1 MRPVCVGVTKKCKK
15 NGNFGQSATSAS
27 PSVQRDLRFPANT
40 LATGSQPWLISYGS
54 RHGWPGVSAPIQLM
68 KPQSASNQR
77 TRQARATPPPAVESA
92 VTPAGTPSAEA
103 VQAAGVACVKR
114 LPAYLQM
121 LRVLQ
126 GEGHE
131 YVSGTVLATT
141 HSLEPVIVR
150 KDLAVTGVVGTP
162 RRGFRI
168 SDLIAAIERFLG
180 WNNQTKA
187 VLVGVGNLG
196 TALLGY
202 QGFENLGLRIAGAFD
217 RDPAKIGKWI
227 QGRKVQPISQLAAF
241 VRRGGIRLGVLTVP
255 AAVAQE
261 TADLMIQAGIRGV
274 WNFSPVRLEV
284 PAGAVAQKEDLAEGL
299 AVLSHKLQH
308 LPPTERARQA
318 LTVVSRP
325 YKP

>member
-1 MRPVCVGVTKKCKK
+1 MKAQT
-15 NGNFGQSATSAS
+15 GN
-27 PSVQRDLRFPANT
+27 
-40 LATGSQPWLISYGS
+40 S
-54 RHGWPGVSAPIQLM
+54 RRA
-68 KPQSASNQR
+68 
-77 TRQARATPPPAVESA
+77 RQARINPAPAVESA
-92 VTPAGTPSAEA
+92 ATPAGTPSAEA
-103 VQAAGVACVKR
+103 VQVAGVACVKR

-126 GEGHE
+126 GEGSE

-141 HSLEPVIVR
+141 HSLEPVVVR
-150 KDLAVTGVVGTP
+150 KDLAFTGAVGTP

-168 SDLIAAIERFLG
+168 TELIAAIERFVG
-180 WNNQTKA
+180 WDNQTKA

-202 QGFENLGLRIAGAFD
+202 QGFETLGLRIAGAFD
-217 RDPAKIGKWI
+217 QDPAKVGKWI

-261 TADLMIQAGIRGV
+261 TADLMIRAGIRGI
-274 WNFSPVRLEV
+274 WNFSPARLEV
-284 PAGAVAQKEDLAEGL
+284 PTGVVTQKEDLAEGL

-308 LPPTERARQA
+308 LPQADRAKQPHACKRC
-318 LTVVSRP
+318 
-325 YKP
+325 

>member
-1 MRPVCVGVTKKCKK
+1 MKA
-15 NGNFGQSATSAS
+15 Q
-27 PSVQRDLRFPANT
+27 
-40 LATGSQPWLISYGS
+40 TGSSKDGGQG
-54 RHGWPGVSAPIQLM
+54 
-68 KPQSASNQR
+68 R
-77 TRQARATPPPAVESA
+77 TGLHPAVESA

-103 VQAAGVACVKR
+103 VQVAGVACVKR

-131 YVSGTVLATT
+131 YVSGTLLATT

-150 KDLAVTGVVGTP
+150 KDLAVTGVAGIP
-162 RRGFRI
+162 RRGFPI
-168 SDLIAAIERFLG
+168 AELITAIEQFLG
-180 WNNQTKA
+180 WHSQTKA

-202 QGFENLGLRIAGAFD
+202 QGFETLGLRIAGAFD

-241 VRRGGIRLGVLTVP
+241 VKRGGIRLGVLTVP
-255 AAVAQE
+255 AGAAQE
-261 TADLMIQAGIRGV
+261 TAELMIRAGLRGI
-274 WNFSPVRLEV
+274 WNFSPAKLEV
-284 PAGAVAQKEDLAEGL
+284 PAGVVTQKEDLAEGL

-308 LPPTERARQA
+308 LPPPGGGEPSPSF
-318 LTVVSRP
+318 SR
-325 YKP
+325 

>member
-1 MRPVCVGVTKKCKK
+1 MKT
-15 NGNFGQSATSAS
+15 QST
-27 PSVQRDLRFPANT
+27 R
-40 LATGSQPWLISYGS
+40 G
-54 RHGWPGVSAPIQLM
+54 
-68 KPQSASNQR
+68 KR
-77 TRQARATPPPAVESA
+77 TRQTRTSPLPAVESA

-103 VQAAGVACVKR
+103 VRVAGVACVKR

-141 HSLEPVIVR
+141 HSLEPVVVR
-150 KDLAVTGVVGTP
+150 KDLALTGAVGTP

-168 SDLIAAIERFLG
+168 AELIVAIERFVG
-180 WNNQTKA
+180 WDNQTKA

-217 RDPAKIGKWI
+217 QDPSKVRKWI

-255 AAVAQE
+255 AAAAQE
-261 TADLMIQAGIRGV
+261 TADLMIRAGIRGI
-274 WNFSPVRLEV
+274 WNFSPARLEV
-284 PAGAVAQKEDLAEGL
+284 PAGVVTQKEDLAEGL

-308 LPPTERARQA
+308 LPPVGRGPGEHSSPAQRQS
-318 LTVVSRP
+318 VH
-325 YKP
+325 

>member
-1 MRPVCVGVTKKCKK
+1 MKKQLTISKRPRRARTTHLTAAD
-15 NGNFGQSATSAS
+15 SAT
-27 PSVQRDLRFPANT
+27 
-40 LATGSQPWLISYGS
+40 
-54 RHGWPGVSAPIQLM
+54 
-68 KPQSASNQR
+68 
-77 TRQARATPPPAVESA
+77 
-92 VTPAGTPSAEA
+92 TPAGTPSAEA
-103 VQAAGVACVKR
+103 VQVAGVACVKR

-150 KDLAVTGVVGTP
+150 KDLALTGAVGTP
-162 RRGFRI
+162 RRGFRVA
-168 SDLIAAIERFLG
+168 DLIVAIERFVG
-180 WNNQTKA
+180 WDNQTKA

-217 RDPAKIGKWI
+217 WDPAKVGRWI
-227 QGRKVQPISQLAAF
+227 QGRKVQRMSQLAAF

-255 AAVAQE
+255 AAAAQE
-261 TADLMIQAGIRGV
+261 TADLMIGAGIRGI
-274 WNFSPVRLEV
+274 WNFSPAKLQV
-284 PAGAVAQKEDLAEGL
+284 PEGVVTQKEDLAEGL

-308 LPPTERARQA
+308 LPPTEPGQRIAKHTR
-318 LTVVSRP
+318 
-325 YKP
+325 